1 MHENKLN
8 NLLETSNSDILKDS
22 VVFTY
27 EGSKDVSMKASE
39 MIESINKIKEELEI
53 MKTKKN
59 DH

>member
-39 MIESINKIKEELEI
+39 MIESINKTKEELEI